1 MTKRSKK
8 TIALE
13 DDQALEDDLELARGG
28 YVVVLDEVEP
38 SHRQNL
44 AQCDVRT
51 IIAELLLEDDYVILF
66 LQADHVRSFSDPDL
80 GCRKV
85 HTQRRRAAH
94 ENSVRIA
101 AMLVHLDFLAVGVH
115 RTPEVVLECMPP
127 IQVEMGCEELMLLLE
142 CHIPCILRAWLPEP
156 GSW

>member
-1 MTKRSKK
+1 MTKMTQLRKMTKRSKK

-13 DDQALEDDLELARGG
+13 DNQALEDDLELARGG
-28 YVVVLDEVEP
+28 YVVVLDEVVP

-44 AQCDVRT
+44 AQCNVRT
-51 IIAELLLEDDYVILF
+51 IIDKLILEDDHVIVF
-66 LQADHVRSFSDPDL
+66 LQAEHMRGLSDLDL
-80 GCRKV
+80 GYICRKV

-115 RTPEVVLECMPP
+115 RKPEVVLVHATTNFCA
-127 IQVEMGCEELMLLLE
+127 ISSCG
-142 CHIPCILRAWLPEP
+142 
-156 GSW
+156 G